1 MVDLKKKFEITGTSE
16 KEGTLRVK
24 CGACDL
30 KKPDQQNSFKMSSR
44 MNTQATNALCS
55 YLIVKMEI

>member
-30 KKPDQQNSFKMSSR
+30 KKPDQQNSFKIKKSSS
-44 MNTQATNALCS
+44 MNIQAT
-55 YLIVKMEI
+55 IEWE